1 MAKHYEFN
9 EDDLIFTIFTDSV
22 EMYNS
27 RLQEM
32 NSDLGKYT
40 QQQAEVDYNS
50 VIKKQGA
57 ENFAELSFVDK
68 KRIHNLKYFTWV
80 EQQGKNVEELNAQW
94 DDSNYWNERFS
105 VVTEW
110 DNLIDNFNREVGIEV
125 K

>member
-1 MAKHYEFN
+1 MSNRKNRERAEAGW
-9 EDDLIFTIFTDSV
+9 IFRDGRLVRKEEWYKAHPTP
-22 EMYNS
+22 EM
-27 RLQEM
+27 
-32 NSDLGKYT
+32 KA